1 MKGFAIAT
9 DLAWH
14 YTDATRLLPLLHS
27 KALKPT
33 QGIPYCDEPPVV
45 WLTRSNHFEP
55 MALPLNPNGGRHHQK
70 LLSLQGL
77 ATAANGLLRIGIA
90 VDARLKTFQ
99 KWKESVDIDHR
110 TQVSIMNNAA
120 IELGS
125 NPKDDWLIS
134 RKPIAQSRWD
144 HIQIAFPEDVNEQGV
159 QTWSE
164 WDPEAQYTHDLLS
177 MMQSH
182 NQCEDL
188 NGTYCLPKHLLPQSN
203 PLERSLTSVIGKH
216 EFD

>member
-55 MALPLNPNGGRHHQK
+55 MALPLDPDGGRHHQK

-99 KWKESVDIDHR
+99 SGR
-110 TQVSIMNNAA
+110 N
-120 IELGS
+120 L
-125 NPKDDWLIS
+125 LILITED
-134 RKPIAQSRWD
+134 KFQS
-144 HIQIAFPEDVNEQGV
+144 
-159 QTWSE
+159 
-164 WDPEAQYTHDLLS
+164 
-177 MMQSH
+177 
-182 NQCEDL
+182 
-188 NGTYCLPKHLLPQSN
+188 
-203 PLERSLTSVIGKH
+203 
-216 EFD
+216 